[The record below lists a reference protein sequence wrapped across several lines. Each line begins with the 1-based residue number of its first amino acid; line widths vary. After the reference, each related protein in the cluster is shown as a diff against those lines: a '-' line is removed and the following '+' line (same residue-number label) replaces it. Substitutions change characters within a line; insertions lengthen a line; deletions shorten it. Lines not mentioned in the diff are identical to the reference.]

1 MKTPLY
7 KILSITLLLFFT
19 TLIFSSCEKEKDT
32 IGIIKVV
39 NSSGQSMSGVT
50 VVLNQQNTIP
60 GTNPIDNLRKTGLT
74 DATGKASFTY
84 KHEAILNVGVNKNLG
99 NDTYSG
105 GGVIR
110 LLRGKTE
117 QITIEAIKQ

>member
-1 MKTPLY
+1 MKNSPH
-7 KILSITLLLFFT
+7 KILSTILLLFFT
-19 TLIFSSCEKEKDT
+19 TLVFISCEKEKNT

-39 NSSGQSMSGVT
+39 NSSGQSMGGVT

-60 GTNPIDNLRKTGLT
+60 GTDPIDNLRKTGVT

-84 KHEAILNVGVNKNLG
+84 KHEAILDVSVNKNQG

-105 GGVIR
+105 SGVIR

-117 QITIEAIKQ
+117 QITVEAVKQ